1 MSQRDLDLVLFGAT
15 GYTGGLVADYLASVA
30 ASRPLR
36 WALAGRSRD
45 KLEAVRA
52 RLAPATPEL
61 IVADASD
68 APALGAMAE
77 RARVVITT
85 VGPYGRYGEPLVRA
99 CAHAG
104 TDYVDLTGEPEFV
117 DAMRERYHAIAERQR
132 AKIVNAAGFDSI
144 PHDLGAYFALR
155 ALRERMSEPER
166 ATSPVTIEGFVQTR
180 GEISGG
186 TWQSTLDI
194 MSHAPR
200 RVRPQGLA
208 PSDGRKATVLSPT
221 LRFRPELGLWAVSA
235 PLIDP
240 EVIVR
245 SAEIL
250 PEYGPDFRYGHY
262 LAFKRLGTISAFV
275 AAMGGLFA
283 LTQLPPAKKLLER
296 VKSAGEGPS
305 PEARAK
311 GSFRVTFLGRGAGHD
326 VRCEV
331 RGGDPGYGETSRI
344 LAEAALCLAFDRDRL
359 PQHFGVVP
367 SAAALGVPLI
377 DRLQA
382 IGITFRQV

>member
-1 MSQRDLDLVLFGAT
+1 
-15 GYTGGLVADYLASVA
+15 
-30 ASRPLR
+30 
-36 WALAGRSRD
+36 
-45 KLEAVRA
+45 VRA
-52 RLAPATPEL
+52 RLAPASPEL
-61 IVADASD
+61 IVADAGD
-68 APALGAMAE
+68 ARALDAMAR

-85 VGPYGRYGEPLVRA
+85 VGPYGRYGEPLVSA
-99 CAHAG
+99 CARAG

-117 DAMRERYHAIAERQR
+117 DAMRDRYHAIAEQQR

-155 ALRERMSEPER
+155 ALRERMSDAQR
-166 ATSPVTIEGFVQTR
+166 ASAPITIEGFVQTR

-186 TWQSTLDI
+186 TWHSTLDI
-194 MSHAPR
+194 MSNAAHRKRPR
-200 RVRPQGLA
+200 GL
-208 PSDGRKATVLSPT
+208 PKPDGRKAGQLPPAI
-221 LRFRPELGLWAVSA
+221 RFRSELGLWTVSA

-240 EVIVR
+240 EVVVR

-250 PEYGPDFRYGHY
+250 PEYGPNFHYGHY
-262 LAFKRLGTISAFV
+262 LAFTRVRSLVGIV

-283 LTQLPPAKKLLER
+283 LAQLPPAKKLLQR
-296 VKSAGEGPS
+296 VKNAGEGPS
-305 PEARAK
+305 PAARAK
-311 GSFRVTFLGRGAGHD
+311 GSFRVTFLARGAGHE

-344 LAEAALCLAFDRDRL
+344 LAEAALCLAFDRERL

-367 SAAALGVPLI
+367 SAAALGAPLI

-382 IGITFRQV
+382 IGITFRQL